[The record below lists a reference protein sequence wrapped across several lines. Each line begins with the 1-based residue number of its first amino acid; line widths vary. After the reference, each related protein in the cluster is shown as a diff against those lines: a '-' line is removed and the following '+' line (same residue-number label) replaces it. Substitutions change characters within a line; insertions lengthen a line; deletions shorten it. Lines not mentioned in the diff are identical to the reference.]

1 LKRARLALRFATFAC
16 ALGFSLASVAHAEP
30 SIWQRANQPERGRN
44 QILLNRIERML
55 GTVGLPEFN
64 AEFSA
69 GAVALFQL
77 SDARWRCE
85 AEPSSTPASASPAP
99 PEPTLDPRLE
109 YLIGGALLEAQTDR
123 EPAAR
128 CILERALR
136 DAPESPLA
144 AEGYFNL
151 ALVAGKLGDRKAERA
166 AYLHALEVTWDTDI
180 RANVYGN
187 LAESDMGAGDLK
199 RAVREYRVAVEVS
212 ERPDSLSLAYY
223 GLAVAL
229 DRSGD
234 LPSALEAAKRAIS
247 VQLPA
252 TLFSTASVLDLPT
265 VSFSPSYEIHYYK
278 ALGAMA
284 AAILSKDPAL
294 RREALADAVEQ
305 WTAYL
310 VRAEADHAP
319 WVQPARLHKASVERE
334 LAKLAIP
341 RAKPAEKSLD
351 ELTAPLT
358 L

>member
-1 LKRARLALRFATFAC
+1 MKLARLTALCSC
-16 ALGFSLASVAHAEP
+16 ALALVLGAGVAHADP
-30 SIWQRANQPERGRN
+30 TIWQRAREPERGKN

-77 SDARWRCE
+77 SDARWSCSVPE
-85 AEPSSTPASASPAP
+85 QAPGAQSSADSAAHEPS
-99 PEPTLDPRLE
+99 LDPRLE
-109 YLIGGALLEAQTDR
+109 YLIGGALLQSMVNRDVD
-123 EPAAR
+123 AR

-136 DAPESPLA
+136 DAPDSPLA

-166 AYLHALEVTWDTDI
+166 AYLRALEVTWDPDI

-199 RAVREYRVAVEVS
+199 RAVREYRIALAAS
-212 ERPDSLSLAYY
+212 QQPDTLSLANF

-284 AAILSKDPAL
+284 AALLVKDGPL
-294 RREALADAVEQ
+294 HREALADAVEQ

-310 VRAEADHAP
+310 LRAEADHAA

-334 LAKLAIP
+334 LAKLPALH
-341 RAKPAEKSLD
+341 AKPGENPPT
-351 ELTAPLT
+351 EPTT